1 MLRTSKSPRKVAL
14 EALAIAQATLAA
26 FSHPNSPHKFTQ
38 HQLFALLVLKM
49 HQRQDYRGVVA
60 LLEDMPELLE
70 QLELKAIPHFTT
82 LQKASE
88 RLLVNAQVQQL
99 LSTTVRRFREKKVPT
114 PVPAPAPARRA
125 SRGRLHR

>member
-14 EALAIAQATLAA
+14 EALAIAQATLPA

-99 LSTTVRRFREKKVPT
+99 LSTTVRRFREKKVPRT
-114 PVPAPAPARRA
+114 RARIRSRA
-125 SRGRLHR
+125 RSRTSS

>member
-99 LSTTVRRFREKKVPT
+99 LSTTVRRFREKKVPHT
-114 PVPAPAPARRA
+114 GARARA
-125 SRGRLHR
+125 RTRTSS

>member
-14 EALAIAQATLAA
+14 EALAVAQATLPA

-49 HQRQDYRGVVA
+49 HQQQDYRGVVA

-70 QLELKAIPHFTT
+70 QLELKVIPHFTT

-99 LSTTVRRFREKKVPT
+99 LSTTVRRFREKKVPRT
-114 PVPAPAPARRA
+114 RARIRSRA
-125 SRGRLHR
+125 RSRTSS